1 MILYFSILAMSCKNQ
16 EKSRSQP
23 FLSRH
28 ATLVS
33 SSLPDETKP
42 YAFFLQTVPDSIIF
56 EIPNVSEYSTRTN
69 WNENSVWNRKIRIKK
84 KILPVVASSA
94 FVIFIVLLF
103 FCFEN
108 SEVWLFWEI
117 NIIFLD
123 WIIWRA
129 DYNISRPR
137 GPSLCTCRIIRI
149 INIIKVAPQLL
160 GINMKICYDPRFID
174 IRVTMATYWRHYV
187 FYLPLHFLV
196 LGVLSGNR
204 LRVLVPL
211 LVA

>member
-1 MILYFSILAMSCKNQ
+1 MYSKNQ

-42 YAFFLQTVPDSIIF
+42 DAFFLQTVPDSIIF
-56 EIPNVSEYSTRTN
+56 EIPQTYLNIQREQTEMKTQFEIEKYVL
-69 WNENSVWNRKIRIKK
+69 RKKYYRWL
-84 KILPVVASSA
+84 LPPRLLFLSCYFSSA
-94 FVIFIVLLF
+94 SKTVKYDYFG
-103 FCFEN
+103 
-108 SEVWLFWEI
+108 I

-137 GPSLCTCRIIRI
+137 TFPLYRIIRI

-160 GINMKICYDPRFID
+160 GINMKICYDPCFID
-174 IRVTMATYWRHYV
+174 IRVTMAT
-187 FYLPLHFLV
+187 
-196 LGVLSGNR
+196 
-204 LRVLVPL
+204 
-211 LVA
+211 